1 MKKRIF
7 VGLINMFKS
16 YFKIFIFFIMLV
28 CISLSTFA
36 CGNTSSESLVDS
48 TSDSLIDSTSESQPA
63 SSGEDKI
70 KAVIGNEPDGYTVPK
85 FDFINKK
92 FTQPALTDEEMYAVV
107 FESRSEIVQPDK
119 KGNYPDPDYELGE
132 ACFSFTTGTEFDEV
146 YKCSGISTDI
156 DLSDEFST
164 YKIIANELSPT
175 STSTAP
181 VNNAYWHKYF
191 KVMLTNLDFQ
201 VSASDESDYTVF
213 AYVYDNGSENETK
226 YAICSDG
233 FVRTK
238 QSDGTISISDKKVDA
253 PKIYMVATLFGI
265 IHNTNY
271 MYSHTSVSLP
281 NEKVTFHYNGKT
293 ATIDSVDAVKLGYTD
308 QTDDPMYDITKTFI
322 NETFMSSDDYIYIDF
337 GNETK
342 YYVIDSNN
350 NLYYVWNGFYS
361 TKIIGGYVSMQY
373 QNARQCKGVFDYSK
387 IVELFK

>member
-1 MKKRIF
+1 
-7 VGLINMFKS
+7 
-16 YFKIFIFFIMLV
+16 MLV
-28 CISLSTFA
+28 CISLSIFA
-36 CGNTSSESLVDS
+36 CGNTSSESLTDP
-48 TSDSLIDSTSESQPA
+48 TSDYSVDSTSESKSAPD
-63 SSGEDKI
+63 GEDKI
-70 KAVIGNEPDGYTVPK
+70 KAVIGNEPDGYTVPEM
-85 FDFINKK
+85 DFVKKK
-92 FTQPALTDEEMYAVV
+92 FVQPALTDEEMYAVV
-107 FESRSEIVQPDK
+107 FERLSEIAQREKD
-119 KGNYPDPDYELGE
+119 GNYPNPNYELGE
-132 ACFSFTTGTEFDEV
+132 TYFSFTTGTEFDDV
-146 YKCSGISTDI
+146 YKCSGISTDM
-156 DLSDEFST
+156 DLSAEFST
-164 YKIIANELSPT
+164 YKIIANELSPS

-233 FVRTK
+233 FVRTE

-293 ATIDSVDAVKLGYTD
+293 ATIDSADAVKLGYND
-308 QTDDPMYDITKTFI
+308 QMYDITKTFI
-322 NETFMSSDDYIYIDF
+322 NETFMSSVDFIYISL
-337 GNETK
+337 GNDK
-342 YYVIDSNN
+342 YYVIDSHN
-350 NLYYVWNGFYS
+350 NLYYIWNNFYH

-373 QNARQCKGVFDYSK
+373 QNVRLCKGVFDYSK

>member
-1 MKKRIF
+1 
-7 VGLINMFKS
+7 
-16 YFKIFIFFIMLV
+16 MLV
-28 CISLSTFA
+28 CISLSIFA
-36 CGNTSSESLVDS
+36 CGNTSSESLTDP
-48 TSDSLIDSTSESQPA
+48 TSDYSVNSTSESKSAPD
-63 SSGEDKI
+63 GEDKI
-70 KAVIGNEPDGYTVPK
+70 KAVIGNEPDGYTVPEM
-85 FDFINKK
+85 DFVKKK
-92 FTQPALTDEEMYAVV
+92 FVQPALTDEEMYAVV
-107 FESRSEIVQPDK
+107 FERLSEIAQREKD
-119 KGNYPDPDYELGE
+119 GNYPNPNYELGE
-132 ACFSFTTGTEFDEV
+132 TYFSFTTGTEFDDV
-146 YKCSGISTDI
+146 YKCSGISTDM

-233 FVRTK
+233 FVRTE

-281 NEKVTFHYNGKT
+281 NEKITFHYKGKT
-293 ATIDSVDAVKLGYTD
+293 ATIDSADAVRLGYND
-308 QTDDPMYDITKTFI
+308 QMYDITKTFI
-322 NETFMSSDDYIYIDF
+322 NETFMSSDDFIYVSL
-337 GNETK
+337 GNDK
-342 YYVIDSNN
+342 YYVIDSHN
-350 NLYYVWNGFYS
+350 NLYYIWNNFYH

>member
-1 MKKRIF
+1 
-7 VGLINMFKS
+7 
-16 YFKIFIFFIMLV
+16 MLV
-28 CISLSTFA
+28 CISLSIFA
-36 CGNTSSESLVDS
+36 CGNTSSESLTDS
-48 TSDSLIDSTSESQPA
+48 TSDYSVDSTSESQPA

-92 FTQPALTDEEMYAVV
+92 FTQPALTDEKMYAVV

-213 AYVYDNGSENETK
+213 AYVYDNGNENKKT

-293 ATIDSVDAVKLGYTD
+293 ATIDSVDAVKLGYND
-308 QTDDPMYDITKTFI
+308 QIYDITKTFI
-322 NETFMSSDDYIYIDF
+322 NETFMSSDDFIYVSL
-337 GNETK
+337 GNDK
-342 YYVIDSNN
+342 YYVIDSYN
-350 NLYYVWNGFYS
+350 NLYYIWNNFYH

-373 QNARQCKGVFDYSK
+373 QNVRLCKGVFDYSK